1 MYFKYTMDVASLEN
15 VTILEPKNDN
25 NNVREYGIAI
35 GTQ

>member
-1 MYFKYTMDVASLEN
+1 MGLLVEN
-15 VTILEPKNDN
+15 VETGGMADNDN